1 MDEYMRMTQ
10 YKFNMSV
17 INLTKNLESIIK
29 NLQNE
34 NERLT
39 NRVYELE
46 IKMEKMEM
54 NEKEEMQKR
63 LSVGGDLY
71 EEAKSYFYSQ

>member
-1 MDEYMRMTQ
+1 MRMTQ